1 MTVTQP
7 TSPRLRGNKTQRRV
21 GRAVHPGAWWVWAL
35 ALGTVATRTTNPLVL
50 LLLIA
55 GAAFTVSARRS
66 PESLRSFGF
75 FVRLGLFVL
84 VIRIVFEALFGVDRI
99 GHVLITLPTV
109 PLPHWADG
117 MHIGGDITVQGLLT
131 ATYGGLQLATLLVCV
146 GSANALASPRRLL
159 RALPGAL
166 YEAGVAITVAMSFAP
181 QLASAAARVRR
192 ARRLRGR
199 PSTGLRSWL
208 GVALP
213 VLEDALDSSIELAA
227 AMDSRGF
234 GRRGAVSV
242 ARRRFVAGSV
252 VAGLIAITIAVYE
265 LLDASSPTIVG
276 LPLLAA
282 GTAIACAAVLFGGR
296 DATRTK
302 YRPDAWRGP
311 EWIVVGAGA
320 AALLGIVVAG
330 RVNPGA
336 LHTTTYPLVTPQLP
350 WPALIGIVLALVPAW
365 ATAPQ
370 SPAVH
375 DILAPDATTADA
387 TSAQLVTPAGVG
399 R

>member
-1 MTVTQP
+1 MT
-7 TSPRLRGNKTQRRV
+7 GGRV
-21 GRAVHPGAWWVWAL
+21 VHPGAWWAWAL

-55 GAAFTVSARRS
+55 VAAFTVSARRS
-66 PESLRSFGF
+66 PESLRSFSF
-75 FVRLGLFVL
+75 FLRLGMFVL

-131 ATYGGLQLATLLVCV
+131 ATYGGLQLATLLVCI

-159 RALPGAL
+159 RALPAAL

-199 PSTGLRSWL
+199 SSTGLRSWL

-242 ARRRFVAGSV
+242 SRRRLVAGSV

-282 GTAIACAAVLFGGR
+282 GTAIACAAVLIGW
-296 DATRTK
+296 T
-302 YRPDAWRGP
+302 
-311 EWIVVGAGA
+311 
-320 AALLGIVVAG
+320 
-330 RVNPGA
+330 
-336 LHTTTYPLVTPQLP
+336 LP
-350 WPALIGIVLALVPAW
+350 
-365 ATAPQ
+365 
-370 SPAVH
+370 
-375 DILAPDATTADA
+375 
-387 TSAQLVTPAGVG
+387 
-399 R
+399 